1 MWLVGVGMLNTIN
14 TNLVNDDKLNKN
26 NSSVVNPHKTSGVT
40 NVDKLV
46 QYQPTPPVTNTETK
60 PTVFPSNTSNT
71 NNTLGIIGQ
80 NADIAKILN
89 EFKYSNYTLVKDIS
103 DKNSL
108 TSFTINSDEFYS
120 LLNRDRSI
128 IKLVTPIKEYV
139 IFSKHNYNISQNEK
153 SIYFVSYD
161 FKEKLIIL
169 KISYIVSDDKYTIDI
184 VDYDISNNID
194 TSNLVTKIELLGA
207 INNVI
212 GEKTLNTLPS
222 LSVISN
228 AIDNDPNFGSN
239 IKLLLSNKADV
250 SSINVLDA
258 KVLTLDTSFKML
270 SDRVDGLDQL
280 SADVISITDIRNLFK

>member
-1 MWLVGVGMLNTIN
+1 MLNTIN

-46 QYQPTPPVTNTETK
+46 QYQPTPPVANTENK

-71 NNTLGIIGQ
+71 NNTLGLIGQ

-89 EFKYSNYTLVKDIS
+89 EFKYSNYTLIKEIPDKDNI
-103 DKNSL
+103 

-128 IKLVTPIKEYV
+128 IKLVTPIKEYI

-161 FKEKLIIL
+161 FKERLVIL
-169 KISYIVSDDKYTIDI
+169 KVSHIVSDDKYTIDI
-184 VDYDISNNID
+184 VDYSLSNNGNID
-194 TSNLVTKIELLGA
+194 TSNLATKVELLSA
-207 INNVI
+207 INSVL
-212 GEKTLNTLPS
+212 GEKTLSTLPT

-228 AIDNDPNFGSN
+228 AIDNDPNFSRN
-239 IKLLLSNKADV
+239 IKLLLNNKADA
-250 SSINVLDA
+250 SAINALDA
-258 KVLTLDTSFKML
+258 KVSTLDASFKIL